1 MPTRAPWNESVRAAR
16 NARRAATRG
25 WPDTP
30 KAVVARAAAS
40 DPAAL
45 AALCRQY
52 WHPVFFFVRHLGAR
66 RDDAEDI
73 TQSLLAELIQRQQ
86 FHTFD
91 PTRRFRT
98 WLRACA
104 QNYLFRVRAHANA
117 MRRLLDDAARA
128 ELIGRMDGG
137 RPASVETLLERR
149 EDVEAFDRA
158 WSTLR
163 RTYIAGG
170 KGALFEHLDRR
181 LRQENEPRSDAEV
194 ARALELTPN
203 HLRVIRSRFVNK
215 QLPRA
220 YTCELASSHPQE

>member
-16 NARRAATRG
+16 NTRRAATRG

-45 AALCRQY
+45 AALCKQY
-52 WHPVFFFVRHLGAR
+52 WGLVVLFLRHRGAR
-66 RDDAEDI
+66 RDEAEDV
-73 TQSLLAELIQRQQ
+73 TQNLFAELIRREQ
-86 FHTFD
+86 FRTFD

-98 WLRACA
+98 WLRTCA
-104 QNYLFRVRAHANA
+104 RNYLSRVRAHANTTG
-117 MRRLLDDAARA
+117 RRLDDVARA

-137 RPASVETLLERR
+137 RPDSVETLLERR
-149 EDVEAFDRA
+149 ETVEALDRA

-163 RTYIAGG
+163 RTYIARG

-194 ARALELTPN
+194 ARTLELTPN
-203 HLRVIRSRFVNK
+203 HLCVIRSRFLNQ

-220 YTCELASSHPQE
+220 YTRELASSEPQD